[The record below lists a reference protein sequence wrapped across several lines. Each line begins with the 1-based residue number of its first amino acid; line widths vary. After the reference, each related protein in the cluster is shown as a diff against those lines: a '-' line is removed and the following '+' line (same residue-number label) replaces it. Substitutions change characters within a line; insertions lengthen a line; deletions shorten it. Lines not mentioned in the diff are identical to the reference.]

1 MLKCSRCSHIFPAE
15 RTQRDPDRAAAG
27 TAPPPRPAA
36 LSPDRE
42 PNLEFDDTAWGDE
55 QARLPSLSDD
65 EYSLGTEGPP
75 QGRRRADTPR
85 PSGPTLFVPAP
96 STREAAPGA
105 PDRGPSA
112 ARDGDAAGYTFDED
126 PFVDEADEDLSTE
139 EDAEQ
144 LSLSAVAGEAHRGSF
159 AAEDEETA
167 EAEEQEDDDAGED
180 DDDEE
185 PYTYDEPEED
195 EPVKA
200 PRRSVLPLLLVFAI
214 VAGGYFVL
222 AEELIRNR
230 ELAESFVARLPLVGS
245 SLAADRLLF
254 RKVALHDVE
263 GQYVRVKNGKDVFV
277 VSGTALNTASRPL
290 RNIRVEGALLDQSG
304 RALHRETITCGGVDA
319 RRLLQGLSLREVQML
334 GKVEPSRKFRLDP
347 GETTSFAIVFADP
360 PVDARDFTARV
371 ASAQR

>member
-15 RTQRDPDRAAAG
+15 RTQRDRDRAPRAAAPRP
-27 TAPPPRPAA
+27 APPPPG
-36 LSPDRE
+36 RE

-55 QARLPSLSDD
+55 QPQLPSASDD
-65 EYSLGTEGPP
+65 EYSLGTEVPAH
-75 QGRRRADTPR
+75 GRRRAETPR
-85 PSGPTLFVPAP
+85 PSGPTLFAPAP
-96 STREAAPGA
+96 SSRDAAPSA
-105 PDRGPSA
+105 PGLGPA
-112 ARDGDAAGYTFDED
+112 TPRDGDAAGYTFDEE
-126 PFVDEADEDLSTE
+126 PFVDEPDADLSQAD
-139 EDAEQ
+139 DAEQ
-144 LSLSAVAGEAHRGSF
+144 LSLSAVAAGVLPVSF
-159 AAEDEETA
+159 GADDEGDDAEP
-167 EAEEQEDDDAGED
+167 EDDDPEEE

-185 PYTYDEPEED
+185 PYTYDEPGED

-200 PRRSVLPLLLVFAI
+200 PRRSVLPLLLLFAI
-214 VAGGYFVL
+214 VAGGYFLL

-230 ELAESFVARLPLVGS
+230 ELAESFVARLPLIGS

-334 GKVEPSRKFRLDP
+334 GKVEPSRRFRLDP

-360 PVDARDFTARV
+360 PADARDFTARV